1 MAKSIVASL
10 TTTKLAIILLAILGL
25 ASIAASAY
33 ASDTGRL
40 ADCIA
45 VADAARAAA
54 QNRDAGVPRERTIE
68 IIDRQQASGD
78 QKDQVKPTVA
88 EVYSDHSL
96 TPDEASARAFQSCFE
111 SE

>member
-10 TTTKLAIILLAILGL
+10 TTTKLAIILLAIAVL
-25 ASIAASAY
+25 ASIAASAS

-54 QNRDAGVPRERTIE
+54 QNRDAGVSRERTIE
-68 IIDRQQASGD
+68 IIDRQETSDD
-78 QKDQVKPTVA
+78 QKGQVKPTVA
-88 EVYSDHSL
+88 DVYSDHSL

>member
-10 TTTKLAIILLAILGL
+10 MPKLAIILLAIPVL
-25 ASIAASAY
+25 AAIAASAA

-54 QNRDAGVPRERTIE
+54 KNRDAGVSREKTID
-68 IIDRQQASGD
+68 IIDRQQTSDD
-78 QKDQVKPTVA
+78 QKDQVNPAVA
-88 EVYSDHSL
+88 DVYSDHSL
-96 TPDEASARAFQSCFE
+96 TPDQASAREFQSCFE

>member
-1 MAKSIVASL
+1 MAKSIGASL
-10 TTTKLAIILLAILGL
+10 TTKLAIILLAILFL
-25 ASIAASAY
+25 ASIAASAS

-54 QNRDAGVPRERTIE
+54 KNRDAGVSRERTIE

-78 QKDQVKPTVA
+78 QPDEVKPTVA

-96 TPDEASARAFQSCFE
+96 TPDQASDRAFQNCFE